1 MEMTS
6 RRAPSDLSAYDA
18 AHGAV
23 HAAALAAARLRAL
36 SVRADPAQV
45 TRQRADRRTRGLT
58 ALLARRPELRGV
70 HAPADGLDD
79 AVRWSA

>member
-6 RRAPSDLSAYDA
+6 RRDPRDLSAYDA
-18 AHGAV
+18 ARGAA
-23 HAAALAAARLRAL
+23 HAAALAAAR
-36 SVRADPAQV
+36 STEYDPAEV
-45 TRQRADRRTRGLT
+45 TRRRADRRTRGLT